1 MAAAGQAAAE
11 LNGGVLNGS
20 GAKRYPDH
28 TVSGQNGIREE
39 TERPSYDER
48 SVDINMLSHSQ
59 SRHIPIIPPR
69 TGSPFFA
76 V

>member
-11 LNGGVLNGS
+11 PNGGGPGS

-39 TERPSYDER
+39 TERPTYDER